1 MKSFDQ
7 LPEIFQH
14 EVIRVYY
21 HQLNK
26 KKYSLYGKIVFD
38 RVMALLL
45 IILLSPILI
54 GLGLWIKFD
63 SKGPAIYRQIRVT
76 QYGRKFEIWK
86 FRTMIQDA
94 DKKGSLLHNVVYDY

>member
-1 MKSFDQ
+1 
-7 LPEIFQH
+7 
-14 EVIRVYY
+14 
-21 HQLNK
+21 
-26 KKYSLYGKIVFD
+26 
-38 RVMALLL
+38 MALLL

-94 DKKGSLLHNVVYDY
+94 DKKGSLVTQQHDNRITRVGKNYTPVPFR